1 MEPQGGKLL
10 PPEWDVSS
18 VQTHHINHMACENAL
33 SIFSIVHNATLKETQ
48 IKQRKN
54 REAHMKL
61 MVSPFEAP
69 LGMLL
74 LSLTIQAVLHI
85 SAAGP

>member
-33 SIFSIVHNATLKETQ
+33 SCQSVFSIVYTVTHKET
-48 IKQRKN
+48 
-54 REAHMKL
+54 
-61 MVSPFEAP
+61 
-69 LGMLL
+69 
-74 LSLTIQAVLHI
+74 HI
-85 SAAGP
+85 EQH